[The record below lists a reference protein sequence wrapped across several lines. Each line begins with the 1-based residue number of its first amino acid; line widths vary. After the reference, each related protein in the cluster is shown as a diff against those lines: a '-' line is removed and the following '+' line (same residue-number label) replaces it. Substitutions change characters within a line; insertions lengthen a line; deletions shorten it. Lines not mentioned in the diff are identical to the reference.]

1 MTALSTRDRLAV
13 RFLTL
18 CLPAGPVRTRYRRE
32 FRSELATMPPAEH
45 AGYLLR
51 LLSRMPLLA
60 AEIDR
65 PRRLV
70 LESGTEFE
78 PTLRCRLRLG
88 HRWAD
93 AYTEDGHLPQVPQL
107 RPRPAGR
114 LQRPQRRGHARRADA
129 RVDVRPRLD
138 PCCVAPGPRA
148 RGALV

>member
-1 MTALSTRDRLAV
+1 
-13 RFLTL
+13 
-18 CLPAGPVRTRYRRE
+18 
-32 FRSELATMPPAEH
+32 MPPAEH

-70 LESGTEFE
+70 LEPGTEFE

-93 AYTEDGHLPQVPQL
+93 AYTEDGHHY
-107 RPRPAGR
+107 RKCRSCGR
-114 LQRPQRRGHARRADA
+114 DRQGASS
-129 RVDVRPRLD
+129 
-138 PCCVAPGPRA
+138 GPNDGVML
-148 RGALV
+148 GAQTHGWM